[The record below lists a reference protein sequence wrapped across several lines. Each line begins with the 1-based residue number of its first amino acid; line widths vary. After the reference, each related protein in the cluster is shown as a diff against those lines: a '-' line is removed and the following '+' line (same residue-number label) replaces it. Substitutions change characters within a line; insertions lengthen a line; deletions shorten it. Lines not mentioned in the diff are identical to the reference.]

1 MTNYYRRLPFQNISN
16 FRDVGGHPA
25 RDGKM
30 TRFGKLYRSSIFSDA
45 SPEDVALFQSLNITG
60 IVDLR
65 SPRELEREPDVFR
78 PLVEH
83 YLPINLSNAQST
95 GRSAELARTATDDFF
110 MAIRYLEY
118 IDNKEAIAQFF
129 RFLLDHRDANI
140 VYHCSAGKD
149 RTGVLTYLLF
159 GLHGVPLEDII
170 ADYEV
175 SYTYIKND
183 PNIIG
188 KDDTLNV
195 YHSYP
200 EVIERLHVNFLDRYG
215 SFAAYFQE
223 LGFQQEEIHLLGN
236 LLIKE

>member
-1 MTNYYRRLPFQNISN
+1 MTNYFRRVPFKHISN
-16 FRDVGGHPA
+16 FRDVGGYPTA
-25 RDGKM
+25 DKKM
-30 TRFGKLYRSSIFSDA
+30 IRYGKLYRSSIFSDA
-45 SPEDVALFQSLNITG
+45 SPEDVALFQSLQING

-78 PLVEH
+78 PLVDH
-83 YLPINLSNAQST
+83 YLPINLSNAQSA
-95 GRSAELARTATDDFF
+95 GRSAELAKTATDDFF

-118 IDNKEAIAQFF
+118 IDNKEAISQFF
-129 RFLLDHRDANI
+129 RFLLDHQEENI

-149 RTGVLTYLLF
+149 RTGVLTYLLL
-159 GLHGVPLEDII
+159 GLHGVALEDII

-183 PNIIG
+183 ANIIG

-200 EVIERLHVNFLDRYG
+200 EVIERLHSNFLDRFG
-215 SFAAYFQE
+215 SFEKYFQE
-223 LGFQQEEIHLLGN
+223 LGFDEGEIATLQN
-236 LLIKE
+236 LLK